1 MNNQFNRTDQPA
13 ESTIAGF
20 IRLSRRPV
28 HTFGNLVSQAFCI
41 RHDTSL
47 GASRLEFWFGLIA
60 IAVTG
65 AIPLTIVI
73 STSHMCFARLGFID
87 TIASMAISVVVMAAF
102 AVTIYLSICLIAL
115 ITRRLR
121 DAGAASSITALRA
134 IIVVYFI
141 DLLLITPCPLLS
153 QVVAIANTCALV
165 APLTIAAFKPSR
177 SDNGPRY
184 MVFNWDC

>member
-1 MNNQFNRTDQPA
+1 MNNQFNHADQPA
-13 ESTIAGF
+13 ERTIAGF

-47 GASRLEFWFGLIA
+47 GASRLIA

-121 DAGAASSITALRA
+121 DVGAASSITALRA

-165 APLTIAAFKPSR
+165 APLAIAAFKPSR
-177 SDNGPRY
+177 SDNKPRY

>member
-1 MNNQFNRTDQPA
+1 MNNQFNHADQPV
-13 ESTIAGF
+13 ERTIA
-20 IRLSRRPV
+20 LSRRPV

-41 RHDTSL
+41 RHDASL
-47 GASRLEFWFGLIA
+47 GASRFEFWFGLIA

-65 AIPLTIVI
+65 AIPLAIVI

-102 AVTIYLSICLIAL
+102 AATIYLSICLIAL
-115 ITRRLR
+115 TTRRLR
-121 DAGAASSITALRA
+121 DAGAASSVTALRA

-141 DLLLITPCPLLS
+141 NLLLITPCPLLS
-153 QVVAIANTCALV
+153 QVIAIANTCALI
-165 APLTIAAFKPSR
+165 APLAIAAFKPSR
-177 SDNGPRY
+177 SDNKPRY